1 MRKYLVIWSDNIL
14 DLTDKVNRFLLDKS
28 TKLVG
33 GISIC
38 QTSSSVKYYQAI
50 IIEEVNIDIKVHSAS
65 AIKSP
70 ISSKESFDI
79 V

>member
-33 GISIC
+33 GVSIS

-50 IIEEVNIDIKVHSAS
+50 TIEEVYSAS